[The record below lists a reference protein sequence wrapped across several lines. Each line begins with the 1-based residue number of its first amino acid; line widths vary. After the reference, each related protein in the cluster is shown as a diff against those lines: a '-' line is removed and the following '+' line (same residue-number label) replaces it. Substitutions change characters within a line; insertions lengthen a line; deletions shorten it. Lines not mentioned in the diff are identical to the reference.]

1 MLPLP
6 VIIGLALITLGFGLG
21 IYIIIAT
28 ISDRRKVRPLND
40 DEI

>member
-6 VIIGLALITLGFGLG
+6 VIIGLVLIGLGFGLA
-21 IYIIIAT
+21 IYIIVAAIR
-28 ISDRRKVRPLND
+28 DRQQVRPLND